1 VNVGSRTCLVVALV
15 ATSALTVSACGSSAP
30 SSMTRSTCA
39 DVAAV
44 LSDGPDQG
52 ADPVG
57 YAEAQI
63 EPLRQIHTSNTAL
76 QSAIDALSG
85 AYQKF
90 YATNGASTAKRAL
103 KNANAA
109 VERLCPGVVS

>member
-1 VNVGSRTCLVVALV
+1 MNLGRGRLLTAVVVAT
-15 ATSALTVSACGSSAP
+15 AGLTLSACGSSP
-30 SSMTRSTCA
+30 SASSTRSTCT

-63 EPLRQIHTSNTAL
+63 EPLRQVHTSNTAL
-76 QSAIDALSG
+76 KSAIDALSS
-85 AYQKF
+85 AYRQ
-90 YATNGASTAKRAL
+90 YYTTNGASSAKRAL
-103 KNANAA
+103 ARASR
-109 VERLCPGVVS
+109 VIDVICPGVVS